1 MISHKLRFII
11 LLLFQMKEE
20 VEKLLSAA
28 DRLEELLNTLVND
41 IRQFTINT
49 NRYAIQIEKDKNKS
63 NAKLYVGI

>member
-1 MISHKLRFII
+1 
-11 LLLFQMKEE
+11 MKEE